1 MVKMMRLWTLHPK
14 YLDRQGLLAVWRE
27 GLLAQK
33 VLQGLTKGYTQ
44 HPQLLRFKAHTEPL
58 HAIANYLQ
66 EIQREATR
74 RGYQFD
80 AQKILA
86 TAPTAQI
93 VATTGQLQYEWQ
105 HLLQKLQRRDPPRYQ
120 DLHAVSPDA
129 HPLFQVVPGAVE
141 NWEKVS

>member
-1 MVKMMRLWTLHPK
+1 MMRLWTLHPK

-44 HPQLLRFKAHTEPL
+44 HPQLLRFKAHIEPL
-58 HAIANYLQ
+58 PAIANYLQ
-66 EIQREATR
+66 EIQQEATR

-86 TAPTAQI
+86 TVPTAQI

-120 DLHAVSPDA
+120 ELHAVSPDV

>member
-44 HPQLLRFKAHTEPL
+44 HPQLLRFKAHIEPL

-120 DLHAVSPDA
+120 ELHAVSPEA